1 MTTDQAHPPARDRRR
16 WQFSLKTMF
25 LITIYVAVVGSVCTM
40 LNWFWPEGL
49 PLWLKAF
56 FFAWTAAVVAQ
67 LASCLWG
74 WWWLW
79 GIPAVVAQLVSCVC
93 GRWWPS
99 RILARKSPPL
109 GDDPASDLSGAD
121 SRRAC
126 RRRFRTACVWAATA
140 LVLWLTFTATF
151 VFKSGNSLDG
161 DSGWMIVF
169 GVVALHLVP
178 YSLVSYIQY
187 AWRSRGREETPVK
200 LMRLSSVVGF
210 MLPAVALSA
219 YWLLSL

>member
-1 MTTDQAHPPARDRRR
+1 MITDQATPPAPDRRR

-25 LITIYVAVVGSVCTM
+25 LITVYASVVGNACTM
-40 LNWFWPEGL
+40 LNWYWPEGL
-49 PLWLKAF
+49 PLWLRVF

-74 WWWLW
+74 WWWL
-79 GIPAVVAQLVSCVC
+79 
-93 GRWWPS
+93 S
-99 RILARKSPPL
+99 RILTRQSPML
-109 GDDPASDLSGAD
+109 ADDPAGDLPEPD
-121 SRRAC
+121 SRHGC

-151 VFKSGNSLDG
+151 VFKSRGGLEG
-161 DSGWMIVF
+161 DSGWMVVF
-169 GVVALHLVP
+169 CVVVLHLVP

-187 AWRSRGREETPVK
+187 ARSSRGREETPVK
-200 LMRLSSVVGF
+200 VLRLSGVVGF
-210 MLPAVALSA
+210 VLPAVALSA